1 MLAPLVLLPLA
12 AVLIN
17 DVKAEP
23 SSGAVTVDIATSDP
37 VASSSVR
44 VASGGS
50 RRLYVYLD
58 DSVAKQTSF
67 GGPDETIVVHPRARY
82 TKLEVPTTRRCG
94 EPVAVTATAAGVR
107 VRATCRDGAAAA
119 GTEAPPVH
127 VRAGGTAQRPLPEA
141 PRVALARD
149 KQASASLRAA
159 LALPAEAAGDVRA
172 AEDLRGVPDLRSKAA
187 GEPAAASAE
196 HAKAAPSAK
205 AESAAKAEPQVAEAA
220 PPAAPAPVPPAA
232 ASRVGDVSPGKD
244 PGVEQ
249 KSRAGSIATALVVVL
264 LLGVGAF
271 LARFARRRITRERM
285 IRILETA
292 SIGPKRSLVVAC
304 IGNRTMVLGVSE
316 AGVSLLDSQTPPA
329 GAASA
334 PDPRSI
340 GPVEDAALGLRN
352 LAFAAGFAQDSRP
365 EEAKH
370 ESSLLGRLFRRPPR
384 APDVLE
390 AEEFDRVFSESLE
403 DEDLRRKLARGE
415 SGRVA

>member
-1 MLAPLVLLPLA
+1 MLAPIVLLPLA

-17 DVKAEP
+17 DVKAE
-23 SSGAVTVDIATSDP
+23 SSNGAVTVDIATSDP
-37 VASSSVR
+37 VASASVR

-50 RRLYVYLD
+50 RKLYVYLD

-67 GGPDETIVVHPRARY
+67 GGQAEAIVVHPRARY

-94 EPVAVTATAAGVR
+94 EPISIAATAAGVR
-107 VRATCRDGAAAA
+107 VRATCRDGVAAA
-119 GTEAPPVH
+119 GTEAPPVR
-127 VRAGGTAQRPLPEA
+127 VQAGEDAEHPLPEA
-141 PRVALARD
+141 PRAALVGD

-159 LALPAEAAGDVRA
+159 LALPAETATDVRA
-172 AEDLRGVPDLRSKAA
+172 AEDGRRALQARAKAT
-187 GEPAAASAE
+187 GEPAAAEAE
-196 HAKAAPSAK
+196 HGKAAPAAKAMGTAK
-205 AESAAKAEPQVAEAA
+205 AEVQATSAVAPVAEAHDG
-220 PPAAPAPVPPAA
+220 PAA
-232 ASRVGDVSPGKD
+232 ASPAGDLSAGKD
-244 PGVEQ
+244 SGSET
-249 KSRAGSIATALVVVL
+249 KSRAGSIATAVAAVL
-264 LLGVGAF
+264 LLGVGVV

-304 IGNRTMVLGVSE
+304 VGNRTMVLGVSE
-316 AGVSLLDSQTPPA
+316 AGVSLLDSQMPPA
-329 GAASA
+329 GPVSA
-334 PDPRSI
+334 PDPRPN

-384 APDVLE
+384 APDGLE
-390 AEEFDRVFSESLE
+390 AEDFDRVFAESLE